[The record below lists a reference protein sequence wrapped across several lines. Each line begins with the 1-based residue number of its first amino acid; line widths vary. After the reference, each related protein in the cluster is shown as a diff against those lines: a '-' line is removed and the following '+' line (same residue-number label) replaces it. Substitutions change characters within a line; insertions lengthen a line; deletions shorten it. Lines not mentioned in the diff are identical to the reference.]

1 MILYQYSLVSAFRQ
15 STLWLLTVKVTKE
28 ESWSHI
34 KKPFNLE
41 EEEEEY
47 SELEF

>member
-28 ESWSHI
+28 SWSHI

-47 SELEF
+47 SELD